1 MDNKLSIEI
10 EKKMAEK
17 DFFMEVNLDVCWWAT
32 LDSKDILELAHVLS
46 KNAIVVWDNYNFPE
60 EVESKLHSVKSLPFK
75 SLDAISEVIDKKN
88 SFEQNNILNEFFT
101 SFVTPVIQFQD
112 GYLKLPY
119 EVKSAFLSV
128 FDILK
133 GMLSVRNK
141 FVAVQCFSSS
151 ITRSLDA
158 IKISNILT
166 HKELSMLTQKY
177 LLLSVKS

>member
-10 EKKMAEK
+10 EKKKAEK
-17 DFFMEVNLDVCWWAT
+17 DFFMEINLDVCWWVS
-32 LDSKDILELAHVLS
+32 LESQDLLELAHVLS
-46 KNAIVVWDNYNFPE
+46 RNAITVWEKYNFPAE
-60 EVESKLHSVKSLPFK
+60 IELKLHSVRSLPLK
-75 SLDAISEVIDKKN
+75 TLRAISEVIDKRN
-88 SFEQNNILNEFFT
+88 SIQQHNILNEFFT

-112 GYLKLPY
+112 GYLQLPY

-133 GMLSVRNK
+133 GMLPVKNK

>member
-1 MDNKLSIEI
+1 MDNKLSAEI

-17 DFFMEVNLDVCWWAT
+17 DFFMEVNLDTCWWAT
-32 LDSKDILELAHVLS
+32 LNSDDTLKLAHLLS
-46 KNAIVVWDNYNFPE
+46 KNAIAVWDNYHFPVE
-60 EVESKLHSVKSLPFK
+60 LESKLESVKSLPFK
-75 SLDAISEVIDKKN
+75 SLNAIHKVIDN
-88 SFEQNNILNEFFT
+88 RVNIDHDNVLNEFFT

-112 GYLKLPY
+112 GHLHLPY

-133 GMLSVRNK
+133 GILSVRNK